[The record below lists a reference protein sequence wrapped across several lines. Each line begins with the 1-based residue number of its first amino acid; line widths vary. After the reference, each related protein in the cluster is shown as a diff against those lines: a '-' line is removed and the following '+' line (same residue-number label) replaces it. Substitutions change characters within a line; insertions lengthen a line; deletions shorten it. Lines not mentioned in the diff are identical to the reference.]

1 MGLRRRFET
10 ARPPILDVITA
21 WQEGPPPVLPDEVPD
36 DGRTI
41 RWAAGAL
48 DGVQS
53 RDGDPAR
60 GAALAA
66 LIERAAAGDAEATG
80 ALYEAARAD
89 GIVRALDEALDAL
102 ERADVRR
109 EPVADL
115 GRQMVRQAQH
125 REPLKLAVA
134 LVGRAG
140 DGDDV
145 PLLETLARHDE
156 FSVVAGAA
164 LANVLRDPVQAWW
177 RVGCLATGWGKVEA
191 VTRLAA
197 TPSLPEDVRG
207 WMLRHGCENEVLPE
221 YLAYACATSGRL
233 EDALDGLVDDELLD
247 GACTIVR
254 ALVNG
259 GPAEDIADYEPGP
272 RVAAAVV
279 ELVAERPPSVGR
291 LTAVVDI
298 RRWAED
304 FEEHVAIAE
313 RCGRVLDRPAG
324 RAFVT
329 GRLERLRR
337 CPRRL
342 ADRRGDGARPVGA
355 GLAPPPGRAGGLGAV
370 PPARPDPERG
380 ALRPHR
386 GVRRARAAAGAAGQR
401 SARPAAATGRA
412 ARGLARAGRARAG
425 DATGPVVGAPARRR
439 PAEPGHLDPQRGA
452 ARAWSRPTRRRGGR
466 KFVPRC
472 GGWRSRSRPRTCG
485 CGRERSSGELPLGR
499 ESEIQRTGFAWGGW

>member
-1 MGLRRRFET
+1 VRRRFER
-10 ARPPILDVITA
+10 ARPPILDVIAA
-21 WQEGPPPVLPDEVPD
+21 WQEGPPPVLPDEAPD

-41 RWAAGAL
+41 RWTAGAL

-60 GAALAA
+60 GAVLAT
-66 LIERAAAGDAEATG
+66 LIEHAAAGDPEAIE

-102 ERADVRR
+102 ERADVGR
-109 EPVADL
+109 EPVAEL
-115 GRQMVRQAQH
+115 GRRMAREAQH

-140 DGDDV
+140 GSGDV

-164 LANVLRDPVQAWW
+164 LASLLGDPVQAWW
-177 RVGCLATGWGKVEA
+177 RVGCLAAGWGKVEA

-197 TPSLPEDVRG
+197 RPSLPEDVRG
-207 WMLRHGCENEVLPE
+207 WMLRHGCDNEVRPE
-221 YLAYACATSGRL
+221 YLAYACATAGRL
-233 EDALDGLVDDELLD
+233 EDALAGLVDDELLD

-259 GPAEDIADYEPGP
+259 GPAEDISDYEPGP

-291 LTAVVDI
+291 LGAVVDI

-329 GRLERLRR
+329 ARLDRPDAALAVWPIAEAMGLDPWEPGWRHLQDA
-337 CPRRL
+337 PEDSGLYRRL
-342 ADRRGDGARPVGA
+342 ARTPVAARFARLVAFAEHELPLARLASGPRDRLLPPAELREAS
-355 GLAPPPGRAGGLGAV
+355 LALAALAQEMRPGRWSAPLVAAALLSPVISTRNAALHALESAEPTSWGGDVRA
-370 PPARPDPERG
+370 
-380 ALRPHR
+380 ALRRLALEEPTEA
-386 GVRRARAAAGAAGQR
+386 VRLRARAQ
-401 SARPAAATGRA
+401 
-412 ARGLARAGRARAG
+412 
-425 DATGPVVGAPARRR
+425 
-439 PAEPGHLDPQRGA
+439 
-452 ARAWSRPTRRRGGR
+452 
-466 KFVPRC
+466 
-472 GGWRSRSRPRTCG
+472 
-485 CGRERSSGELPLGR
+485 LGR
-499 ESEIQRTGFAWGGW
+499 S